1 MSNKAFKEIY
11 AQRWAEVRG
20 KAMTEQNIF
29 SVIDEWEELL
39 EEAAK
44 RNFTKWRLVNTKT
57 GFKTEINQL
66 KSWVSRRLAWMDTQ
80 FDAIPAPI
88 LSMTEGSAL
97 PGFNLGVRAQS
108 DEVYFTLDGTDPR
121 LPNGKLNPLA
131 KRLGQ
136 AEAEVIIPKG
146 SEWRYLDTGIAQDK
160 TCLLYTSPS
169 PRDQRG
175 SRMPSSA

>member
-1 MSNKAFKEIY
+1 
-11 AQRWAEVRG
+11 
-20 KAMTEQNIF
+20 
-29 SVIDEWEELL
+29 
-39 EEAAK
+39 
-44 RNFTKWRLVNTKT
+44 
-57 GFKTEINQL
+57 
-66 KSWVSRRLAWMDTQ
+66 MDTQ

-88 LSMTEGSAL
+88 LSMTEGSTL

-160 TCLLYTSPS
+160 TDWKKLDFDDAAWPSGKSELGYGDGDEATAVERGPSPS
-169 PRDQRG
+169 SNIGIRFIFAGRLIFNRARSQVALHQTA
-175 SRMPSSA
+175 SRRRCGDPS